1 MTKTWIAINAA
12 LLLLA
17 GGLGWRLNTSAK
29 NFKSQN
35 DVTKIQPVRT
45 PSQKITLEGALP
57 PVQPPRQYDPAD
69 FAVIPAQNLF
79 SDTRT
84 KEEKVEA
91 APAVQEIPPLQ
102 VRPILVG
109 VTLAG
114 GQKMASVVDPTAGG
128 SPRRSQTRR
137 LGDTFQGYT
146 ITDITMDQ
154 MVLERGNRR
163 EVIPLFDASK
173 HPAQGTAAQGGRTP
187 IVPTR
192 VIAFGG
198 GGVSGQGTAQPVS
211 TGPRS
216 MAAAGSSSGGQ
227 VATPAGASSPGRTT
241 PAQQVRQMPA
251 APSQTAPATGP
262 TDQQGR
268 RVIRTPFGDVPV
280 RPEP

>member
-1 MTKTWIAINAA
+1 MTKTWIAINAV

-17 GGLGWRLNTSAK
+17 GGLGWRLYTSAK
-29 NFKSQN
+29 KFKSQN
-35 DVTKIQPVRT
+35 DVAKIQPARL
-45 PSQKITLEGALP
+45 PNQKITLEGALP
-57 PVQPPRQYDPAD
+57 PAQPPPQHNPAD

-91 APAVQEIPPLQ
+91 PPAVQEAPPLQ

-114 GQKMASVVDPTAGG
+114 GQKMASVLDPTAGG

-173 HPAQGTAAQGGRTP
+173 HPAQGAAAQGGRTP
-187 IVPTR
+187 ILPTR

-198 GGVSGQGTAQPVS
+198 GASGQGVAQPVS
-211 TGPRS
+211 SGPRS
-216 MAAAGSSSGGQ
+216 VAVAGSSSGGQ
-227 VATPAGASSPGRTT
+227 ASAPAGASRPSSTT

-251 APSQTAPATGP
+251 TPSQTAPATGP
-262 TDQQGR
+262 TDAQGR

-280 RPEP
+280 RPDP